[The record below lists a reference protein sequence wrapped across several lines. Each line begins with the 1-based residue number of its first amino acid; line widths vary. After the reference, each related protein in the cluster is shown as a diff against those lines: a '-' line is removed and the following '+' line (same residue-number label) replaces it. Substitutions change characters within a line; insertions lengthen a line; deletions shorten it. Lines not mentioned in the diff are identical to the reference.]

1 MIYLDNA
8 ATSWPKPPSVYATLG
23 SFLQVA
29 GANPGRSGH
38 RMATLAAA
46 TVDDT
51 RRKLARLFSMSDP
64 RRVIFAANATDAL
77 NLAIKG
83 ILSSGDH
90 ALTTVMEHNSVR
102 RPLRALEVLGISTT
116 KVGADAEGF
125 IDPMEVRE
133 ALRPNT
139 RLVAITH
146 ASNVNGAIQ
155 PIAEIAEIVR
165 RHGAFLL
172 IDAAQT
178 TGVLPLP
185 LEQLGIDLL
194 AFPGHKALMGP
205 PGTGGLALGPR
216 VDVDDLEPVREGGT
230 GGNSE
235 EDVQPR
241 ELPARYEAGTLNTVG
256 IAALGTALDFVL
268 EMGVSAIGSHEREMT
283 TRLIE
288 GLRAIPGTRVLA
300 PVDPQRRAAAVSF
313 TVQGW
318 EPADLGAALD
328 GAFEV
333 ACRTGLHCAPE
344 ACGALGALPYG
355 TVRFSPGFFTT
366 AAEID
371 DAVEAVRELAKAS
384 LQAV

>member
-8 ATSWPKPPSVYATLG
+8 ATSWPKPPGVYAALG
-23 SFLQVA
+23 TFLQTA

-38 RMATLAAA
+38 RMAALAAA

-51 RRKLARLFSMSDP
+51 RRKLARLFDVGDP
-64 RRVIFAANATDAL
+64 RRVVFAANATDAL

-83 ILSSGDH
+83 ILSPGDH

-102 RPLRALEVLGISTT
+102 RPLRALEVLGVSTT
-116 KVGADAEGF
+116 KVPADAQG
-125 IDPMEVRE
+125 IVDPALVRD

-146 ASNVNGAIQ
+146 ASNVNGAVQ
-155 PIAEIAEIVR
+155 PIADIAEIVR

-172 IDAAQT
+172 LDAAQSAGT
-178 TGVLPLP
+178 LPIAM
-185 LEQLGIDLL
+185 EQLGVDLL

-205 PGTGGLALGPR
+205 PGTGGLVIGAR
-216 VDVDDLEPVREGGT
+216 VGVDDLEPVREGGT

-241 ELPARYEAGTLNTVG
+241 ELPARYEAGTVNTVG
-256 IAALGTALDFVL
+256 IAALGSALDFVL
-268 EMGVSAIGSHEREMT
+268 ETGVAAIGSHERDMT
-283 TRLIE
+283 SRLVD

-300 PVDPQRRAAAVSF
+300 PDDDRARAAVISF
-313 TVQGW
+313 TVDGW

-328 GAFEV
+328 DAFGI

-344 ACGALGALPYG
+344 ACAALGALPYG

-371 DAVEAVRELAKAS
+371 DAVAAVRELAKAT
-384 LQAV
+384 LHAV

>member
-23 SFLQVA
+23 SFLQTA

-38 RMATLAAA
+38 RMAALAAA
-46 TVDDT
+46 TIDDT
-51 RRKLARLFSMSDP
+51 RRKLARLFSVSDP
-64 RRVIFAANATDAL
+64 RRVVFACNATDAL

-102 RPLRALEVLGISTT
+102 RPLRALEVLGVSTS

-125 IDPMEVRE
+125 VDPAAVRD

-155 PIAEIAEIVR
+155 PIADIAEVTR

-172 IDAAQT
+172 VDAAQT
-178 TGVLPLP
+178 AGVLPLAM
-185 LEQLGIDLL
+185 EQLGIDLL

-205 PGTGGLALGPR
+205 PGTGGLAMGPR
-216 VDVDDLEPVREGGT
+216 VDVDDLEPIREGGT

-235 EDVQPR
+235 EDIQPR

-268 EMGVSAIGSHEREMT
+268 ETGVAVLGSHDREMT
-283 TRLIE
+283 TRLID
-288 GLRAIPGTRVLA
+288 GLQATPGTHVLS
-300 PVDPQRRAAAVSF
+300 PGDPRRRAAVVSF
-313 TVQGW
+313 TVDGW
-318 EPADLGAALD
+318 EPADLGATLD
-328 GAFEV
+328 DAFDV

-344 ACGALGALPYG
+344 ACDALGTLPYG
-355 TVRFSPGFFTT
+355 TVRLSPGFFTT

-384 LQAV
+384 LHAV